1 MWTEQ
6 AIETLRKLALEGR
19 SASSIAA
26 ALGARSRSA
35 VIGKACRIGI
45 KLNGGGTRATR
56 EGGRTERPPGETPRR
71 RSIPR
76 DRALVPA
83 VAREQKREHS
93 SVFAAA
99 EVGEMRRVGLLEIGV
114 IQCRWPLGDPTEDDF
129 AYCGLEVAK
138 GHAYCAGHC
147 RMAYRRP
154 YGQAARSNWRPSAP
168 EWR

>member
-6 AIETLRKLALEGR
+6 AIETLRKLALEGK
-19 SASSIAA
+19 SAASIAA

-45 KLNGGGTRATR
+45 KLNGGG
-56 EGGRTERPPGETPRR
+56 GGRTERRPMETPRR

-76 DRALVPA
+76 ERALVPT

-93 SVFAAA
+93 WVFAAA
-99 EVGEMRRVGLLEIGV
+99 EVGEMRRVGLLEIGA

-129 AYCGLEVAK
+129 AYCGLEAAK

-147 RMAYRRP
+147 RMAYRRSNA
-154 YGQAARSNWRPSAP
+154 QAARSGKLEAIGA
-168 EWR
+168 